1 MSVSSLPAV
10 PGPETAAELAA
21 EGAALF
27 GPESTPEEVLVWAAD
42 RVGVRALA
50 VATSFA
56 DTVLTHLAARAVPG
70 VDVLFVDTGY
80 HFAETRGLRDAVAG
94 FYDVNVRTLQPQL
107 TVAEQDAEH
116 GRELFARDPDRCCAM
131 RKVAPFSAALTGYR
145 AWASGLRRDD
155 HNSRAEVPLVAVD
168 PRRDLLKLNPLAHW
182 TQDQVDSYVA
192 EHSLLVNPLREVG
205 YVSIGCAPCT
215 RPVAEGD
222 DPRGGRWVGFAKVEC
237 GLHS

>member
-1 MSVSSLPAV
+1 MS
-10 PGPETAAELAA
+10 TAPTPSTSAELAA
-21 EGAALF
+21 EGASLF
-27 GPESTPEEVLVWAAD
+27 GPESPPEQVLAWAAE
-42 RVGVRALA
+42 RVGLRRLA

-94 FYDVNVRTLQPQL
+94 FYDVSVRTLTPRQ
-107 TVAEQDAEH
+107 TVAEQAAEH
-116 GRELFARDPDRCCAM
+116 GPDLFARDPDTCCAL
-131 RKVAPFSAALTGYR
+131 RKVAPFGEALTGYR

-155 HNSRAEVPLVAVD
+155 HNSRADVQLVAVD

-182 TQDQVDSYVA
+182 TQDDVEAYVA
-192 EHSLLVNPLREVG
+192 EHSLLQNPLRELG

-222 DPRGGRWVGFAKVEC
+222 DPRAGRWSGFAKVEC
-237 GLHS
+237 GLHA